1 MAIADKVIA
10 IRNAVYGRD
19 VREALASGLEECY
32 GDPTGDRALAEA
44 AAEAAEQ
51 AAGNADS
58 AKTAA
63 EAAAGNADSAKTAA
77 EAAARAAQ
85 LSVQQIDTH
94 LENYIQSNRISGDD
108 YRMDIGNI
116 G

>member
-63 EAAAGNADSAKTAA
+63 EAAA
-77 EAAARAAQ
+77 RAAQ